1 MNSDVLLIAII
12 QPDDLSAATEE
23 LKRAGLWVT
32 RIGSQGGFLRQPN
45 CTLLMGMPRA
55 DVARATRIFAA
66 TCRKRIG
73 YVNCVPDL
81 GGAGGGA
88 AWMSMPLEVEI
99 GGATL
104 FVCTIER
111 HAHFL
116 ASVGGT
122 PDAAD
127 PGAAPA
133 PGTPASTRGGT
144 MKLVLAIVA
153 ESSADALVTALTR
166 ERYQVTLISTTG
178 GFLKRGNATLLIGVP
193 PDRLGTLLKFV
204 ESHARAGEGPNGG
217 VAFVLNTESH
227 VRL

>member
-1 MNSDVLLIAII
+1 MNSEVLLVAIV
-12 QPDDLSAATEE
+12 QPDDLPAATEE

-55 DVARATRIFAA
+55 DVARATRIFAT

-111 HAHFL
+111 HVHFL
-116 ASVGGT
+116 
-122 PDAAD
+122 
-127 PGAAPA
+127 APA
-133 PGTPASTRGGT
+133 PGAPDARATGAAPGPAGPSSTPGGT

-153 ESSADALVTALTR
+153 ESLADELVTALTR
-166 ERYQVTLISTTG
+166 ELYQVTLISTTG

-193 PDRLGTLLKFV
+193 PDRVGALLNFIQ
-204 ESHARAGEGPNGG
+204 SRAGAAGGPNG